1 MLLRLLINIEGL
13 LVRTVI
19 PCYTYTCLD
28 IAGWVRGD
36 KGWSQA
42 VPWRE
47 RKWGSAGDRFAT
59 FKIGGQRRSQGGNSC
74 AKLIGGTGMNQ
85 QIQER
90 VSVHQK
96 HTAQGTAETPSYLEQ
111 NVC

>member
-47 RKWGSAGDRFAT
+47 RKV
-59 FKIGGQRRSQGGNSC
+59 QRRGVVRLHFFLLSFS
-74 AKLIGGTGMNQ
+74 
-85 QIQER
+85 
-90 VSVHQK
+90 VSFIYFWLHCIAFVQ
-96 HTAQGTAETPSYLEQ
+96 AFLLW
-111 NVC
+111 